1 MFFMFQRF
9 SLNLQGQKVFYVEI
23 GAALRQWMF
32 FCFTERLAN
41 DKTIY

>member
-9 SLNLQGQKVFYVEI
+9 SLNLQRQKVFYVEL
-23 GAALRQWMF
+23 GAALRQMMF